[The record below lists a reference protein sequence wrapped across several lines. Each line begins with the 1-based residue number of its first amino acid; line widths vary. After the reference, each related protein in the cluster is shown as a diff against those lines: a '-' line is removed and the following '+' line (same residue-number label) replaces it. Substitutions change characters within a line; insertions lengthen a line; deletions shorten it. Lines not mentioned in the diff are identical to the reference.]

1 MVSHPLPVTI
11 VPFVRSS
18 PPVFLA
24 YPLFNNPTNFS
35 HSGIAL
41 DENVHIAESLPIHE
55 GEAFFGEYSTHVLDV
70 LHFAVKRFLVLH
82 IRWFWFPDTKVGIKN
97 ETYFRN
103 NGLGVYFHQKHQR
116 TKILPLKKYLFCG
129 LGYCPS

>member
-1 MVSHPLPVTI
+1 MVAHPLSITI
-11 VPFVRSS
+11 VPFVRSG

-24 YPLFNNPTNFS
+24 DPLFNNPADFP

-41 DENVHIAESLPIHE
+41 DENVNIAESLAVHE
-55 GEAFFGEYSTHVLDV
+55 REAFFSKYSTHVLDV

-82 IRWFWFPDTKVGIKN
+82 IRWFWFPNTKVATIN

-103 NGLGVYFHQKHQR
+103 N
-116 TKILPLKKYLFCG
+116 
-129 LGYCPS
+129 

>member
-11 VPFVRSS
+11 VPLVRSG

-24 YPLFNNPTNFS
+24 DPLFNNPANFS

-41 DENVHIAESLPIHE
+41 DENVHIAKSLSFHE
-55 GEAFFGEYSTHVLDV
+55 RKAFFSKYSTHVLDV

-82 IRWFWFPDTKVGIKN
+82 IRWFWFPDTKVDIKN
-97 ETYFRN
+97 ETYFRDN
-103 NGLGVYFHQKHQR
+103 W
-116 TKILPLKKYLFCG
+116 
-129 LGYCPS
+129 